1 MVHKLTSVILIGVL
15 LQACSGNSSSTRTVS
30 GEEETYGISGRIGT
44 ATWGTR
50 ISATPI
56 NYEGGPTLIENDS
69 GNLVYDGAASQSS
82 QTGTYELTAE
92 AEDVSGSFIFIANTD
107 NGDVFYRCERVQGCD
122 SLAYGK
128 YVPLPD
134 DLDVRAGVGELLD
147 GMTVNV
153 NWITDIASSMART
166 VYIDAVTN
174 GLSADDRAD
183 INQAVLDDIETAKT
197 GVYNQYTM
205 ELANL
210 HVSELFG
217 LTDIISS
224 PVVAPSQITQVE
236 TVSGDALVEGV
247 YYGALIAAL
256 PYLAD
261 SANTDFV
268 TKLGEI
274 TGDVIDRRGQLLE
287 KKSNASD
294 VVTKFKI
301 FSAASTILRDNI
313 NYFNGLGAR
322 VPAGAV
328 TALER
333 LDGVAASMR
342 EDVETSVDVD
352 VPARL
357 AGWRT
362 AIENSKY
369 FLTDLTAAVKNF
381 WGYDENQPSFIDPV
395 HGRRVDS
402 YYLAHETAL
411 NTVADL
417 AFGPTGVLN
426 EILEGAEILAR
437 CEFGEGDCTPPV
449 GFAIETDES
458 DSAGLPSDRVLID
471 GSLRLVMRP
480 IETTDADAGLYN
492 VFDFEIES
500 ADNPEDDVDAIPSE
514 IKNALALGNGKKLYW
529 YTEAISDGSITTRPY
544 VRVFYED
551 SYASP
556 PVGSFLDDSDPSHVA
571 PTQIAIVWPLVRF
584 EQGISG
590 AGAGDNGEHEFNALI
605 EANLVG
611 VKDPLDDASQTRYNP
626 VTFVVRARSTLEPDA
641 ENRTDLNVQLRT
653 TNSSSYYPT
662 SKWPA
667 THEFFLGRPD
677 APATIGVEPDDEP
690 LVKSLYR
697 DQTVLSN
704 GRVIEYFDEEL
715 RGRDFISRIKLY
727 PYDSTTNTTRSE
739 SCNVSI
745 VDGERVEQ
753 SCDTVIELAGE
764 VTLDELLERNFENN
778 VLSRYS
784 VPGNGIY
791 EIDLSTSDIVSGNE
805 YQGLTTG
812 TPYGPFSGTFYDDI
826 ELGIDR
832 LTAVAE
838 SYLKDPEE
846 EALIPVIF
854 ELALERQVEDEF
866 ALSASYGFGSEET
879 YENISN
885 QLGVV
890 AGGDAQGFYLELA
903 VSEEQISDGEGG
915 LKTIEVERG
924 YWLISRSNVSMGGT
938 DQSVLAQ
945 IATRTEYTQ
954 GNDETACGFNDRD
967 KLSAAAPTD
976 ADSNDGCEA
985 VAYLTVRGAL
995 VGTIR
1000 EERENVFVARFVDGT
1015 WMIIGD

>member
-1 MVHKLTSVILIGVL
+1 MVHKLTSVILIGLL
-15 LQACSGNSSSTRTVS
+15 LQACSGNSSSTRTIGV
-30 GEEETYGISGRIGT
+30 EEESFGISGRVGT
-44 ATWGTR
+44 ATWGSR

-56 NYEGGPTLIENDS
+56 NIEGGPSLIENDS

-82 QTGTYELTAE
+82 QTGTYELTSE
-92 AEDVSGSFIFIANTD
+92 AEDLSGTFIFIANAD

-174 GLSADDRAD
+174 ELSADDRAD

-217 LTDIISS
+217 INDVISS
-224 PVVAPSQITQVE
+224 PVVAPSQITQIE

-256 PYLAD
+256 PFLAESD
-261 SANTDFV
+261 NTDFV

-274 TGDVIDRRGQLLE
+274 TDVVINHRGQLLE
-287 KKSNASD
+287 KSESAN
-294 VVTKFKI
+294 VVTKFTI

-313 NYFNGLGAR
+313 NYFNGIGAR

-333 LDGVAASMR
+333 LDGVVASMR
-342 EDVETSVDVD
+342 NDVKTSVDID
-352 VPARL
+352 VPSKL
-357 AGWRT
+357 ASWRT
-362 AIENSKY
+362 AIEDSK
-369 FLTDLTAAVKNF
+369 FFITDLTAAVKNF
-381 WGYDENQPSFIDPV
+381 WGYDDSKPSFVDPV

-437 CEFGEGDCTPPV
+437 CEFGNGDCSAPL
-449 GFAIETDES
+449 GFAIETDPE

-480 IETTDADAGLYN
+480 IETSDADAGLYN

-500 ADNPEDDVDAIPSE
+500 ADNPEDEVEAIPSE
-514 IKNALALGNGKKLYW
+514 IKNALALGNGKKIYW

-584 EQGISG
+584 EGNIDG
-590 AGAGDNGEHEFNALI
+590 AQAGDNGEHEFNALI

-626 VTFVVRARSTLEPDA
+626 VTFVVRARSTLEPDE
-641 ENRTDLNVQLRT
+641 ENRTELNVQLRT

-677 APATIGVEPDDEP
+677 APTEITDLVE
-690 LVKSLYR
+690 SLYR
-697 DQTVLSN
+697 DQTVLPD

-715 RGRDFISRIKLY
+715 RGSDFISRIKLY

-739 SCNVSI
+739 SCNVSW
-745 VDGERVEQ
+745 VDVDMDGDDERVEQ

-764 VTLDELLERNFENN
+764 VTLDELLERNYENN

-784 VPGNGIY
+784 VPGNGVY
-791 EIDLSTSDIVSGNE
+791 EIDLSTSAIVSGTE
-805 YQGLTTG
+805 YQGLTEG
-812 TPYGPFSGTFYDDI
+812 VEYGPFNGTFFDDI

-838 SYLKDPEE
+838 SYLKDPEQN
-846 EALIPVIF
+846 ALIPVIF

-890 AGGDAQGFYLELA
+890 AGGDAQGFYVELS

-976 ADSNDGCEA
+976 ATSNDGCEA

-1000 EERENVFVARFVDGT
+1000 EERENVFVARFIDGT

>member
-1 MVHKLTSVILIGVL
+1 MVHKLTSVILIGLL
-15 LQACSGNSSSTRTVS
+15 LQACSGNSSSTRTIGV
-30 GEEETYGISGRIGT
+30 EEESFGISGRVGT
-44 ATWGTR
+44 ATWGSR

-56 NYEGGPTLIENDS
+56 NIEGGPTLIENDS

-82 QTGTYELTAE
+82 QTGTYELTSE
-92 AEDVSGSFIFIANTD
+92 AEDLSGTFIFIANAD

-128 YVPLPD
+128 YVPLPG

-174 GLSADDRAD
+174 ELSADDRTD
-183 INQAVLDDIETAKT
+183 INQAVLDDIETAKP

-217 LTDIISS
+217 ITDVISS
-224 PVVAPSQITQVE
+224 PVVAPSQITQIE

-256 PYLAD
+256 PFLAESD
-261 SANTDFV
+261 NTDFV

-274 TGDVIDRRGQLLE
+274 TDVVINQRGQLLE
-287 KKSNASD
+287 KSESAN
-294 VVTKFKI
+294 VVTKFTI

-313 NYFNGLGAR
+313 NYFNGIGAR

-333 LDGVAASMR
+333 LDGVVASMR
-342 EDVETSVDVD
+342 NDVKTSVDID
-352 VPARL
+352 VPSRL
-357 AGWRT
+357 ASWRT
-362 AIENSKY
+362 AIEDSK
-369 FLTDLTAAVKNF
+369 FFITDLTAAVKNF
-381 WGYDENQPSFIDPV
+381 WGYDDSKPSFVDPV

-402 YYLAHETAL
+402 YYLAHETEL
-411 NTVADL
+411 NKVADL
-417 AFGPTGVLN
+417 AFGPTGALHK
-426 EILEGAEILAR
+426 ILEGAEALAR
-437 CEFGEGDCTPPV
+437 CEFGNGDCSTD
-449 GFAIETDES
+449 GFPIETDS
-458 DSAGLPSDRVLID
+458 DDPSGLSSDRVLID
-471 GSLRLVMRP
+471 GNLRLIMRP

-500 ADNPEDDVDAIPSE
+500 ADNPEEDVDAIPSE
-514 IKNALALGNGKKLYW
+514 IKNALVLGNGQKLYW

-556 PVGSFLDDSDPSHVA
+556 PAGSFLDDSDPSHVA

-584 EQGISG
+584 EGNIDG
-590 AGAGDNGEHEFNALI
+590 AQAGDNGEHEFNALI

-677 APATIGVEPDDEP
+677 APTEITDLVE
-690 LVKSLYR
+690 SLYR
-697 DQTVLSN
+697 DQTVLSD

-727 PYDSTTNTTRSE
+727 PYDSSTNTTRSE
-739 SCNVSI
+739 SCNVSW
-745 VDGERVEQ
+745 VDVDMDGDDERVEQ

-791 EIDLSTSDIVSGNE
+791 EIDLSTSAIVSGTE
-805 YQGLTTG
+805 YQGLREG
-812 TPYGPFSGTFYDDI
+812 EEYGPFSGTFYDDI

-967 KLSAAAPTD
+967 KLSSEED
-976 ADSNDGCEA
+976 CEA

-1000 EERENVFVARFVDGT
+1000 EERENVFVARFIDGT

>member
-1 MVHKLTSVILIGVL
+1 MVHKLTSVILIGLL
-15 LQACSGNSSSTRTVS
+15 LQACSGNSSSTRTIGV
-30 GEEETYGISGRIGT
+30 EEESFGISGRVGT
-44 ATWGTR
+44 ATWGSR

-56 NYEGGPTLIENDS
+56 NIEGGPSLIENDS

-82 QTGTYELTAE
+82 QTGTYELTSE
-92 AEDVSGSFIFIANTD
+92 AEDLSGTFIFIANAD

-122 SLAYGK
+122 SLAYGS

-174 GLSADDRAD
+174 ELSADDRTD
-183 INQAVLDDIETAKT
+183 INQAVLDDIETAKP

-217 LTDIISS
+217 ITDVISS
-224 PVVAPSQITQVE
+224 PVVAPSQITQIE

-256 PYLAD
+256 PFLAESD
-261 SANTDFV
+261 NTDFV

-274 TGDVIDRRGQLLE
+274 TDVVINHRGQLLE
-287 KKSNASD
+287 KSESAN
-294 VVTKFKI
+294 VVTKFTI

-313 NYFNGLGAR
+313 NYFNGIGAR

-333 LDGVAASMR
+333 LDGVVASMR
-342 EDVETSVDVD
+342 NDVKTSVDID
-352 VPARL
+352 VPSRL
-357 AGWRT
+357 ASWRT
-362 AIENSKY
+362 AIEDSK
-369 FLTDLTAAVKNF
+369 FFITDLTAAVKNF
-381 WGYDENQPSFIDPV
+381 WGYDDSKPSFVDPV

-437 CEFGEGDCTPPV
+437 CEFGNGDCSAPL
-449 GFAIETDES
+449 GFAIETDPE

-480 IETTDADAGLYN
+480 IETSDADAGLYN

-500 ADNPEDDVDAIPSE
+500 ADNPEDEVEAIPSE
-514 IKNALALGNGKKLYW
+514 IKNALALGNGKKIYW

-584 EQGISG
+584 EGNIDG
-590 AGAGDNGEHEFNALI
+590 AQAGDNGEHEFNALI

-626 VTFVVRARSTLEPDA
+626 VTFVVRARSTLEPDE
-641 ENRTDLNVQLRT
+641 ENRTELNVQLRT

-677 APATIGVEPDDEP
+677 APTEITDLVE
-690 LVKSLYR
+690 SLYR
-697 DQTVLSN
+697 DQTVLPD

-715 RGRDFISRIKLY
+715 RGSDFISRIKLY

-745 VDGERVEQ
+745 VGGNRVEQ
-753 SCDTVIELAGE
+753 NCDTVIDLAGE
-764 VTLDELLERNFENN
+764 VTLDELLERNYENN

-784 VPGNGIY
+784 VPGNGVY
-791 EIDLSTSDIVSGNE
+791 EIDLSTSAIVSGTE
-805 YQGLTTG
+805 YQGLTEG
-812 TPYGPFSGTFYDDI
+812 VEYGPFNGTFFDDI

-838 SYLKDPEE
+838 SYLKDPEQN
-846 EALIPVIF
+846 ALIPVIF

-890 AGGDAQGFYLELA
+890 AGGDAQGFYVELS

-976 ADSNDGCEA
+976 ATSNDGCEA

-1000 EERENVFVARFVDGT
+1000 EERENVFVARFIDGT